1 MEYTHLV
8 IKALRKYNG
17 YQQASFCKF
26 LNIQQGTLSKI
37 ESGLLSINATVWIDI
52 CMKFKI
58 NPEAIIT
65 GRIEM
70 VEDLPLKLRQEVAG
84 NMKVKKRFTR
94 NMGSTVRTVYPLIN
108 FLRHQIGMDKTNE
121 LLKHLGAPP
130 EYFVIQ
136 NLPISILFI
145 NDLINEITR
154 MGLID
159 QNNVTKLLD
168 FSEASQVHQYPLS
181 SILVND
187 HAEQNFKRFTKTIK
201 EMYEVNTTYQF
212 VGEDDNFI
220 EARDNKHMSE
230 VDTTED
236 FEAFRALYN
245 EAHFNMLAP
254 MLHSKAR
261 FKATKVEGGWNLRV
275 A

>member
-1 MEYTHLV
+1 MEYTNLV
-8 IKALRKYNG
+8 IKALRKYHG

-65 GRIEM
+65 GRIEQ
-70 VEDLPLKLRQEVAG
+70 VEDLPLKLRNELVG
-84 NMKVKKRFTR
+84 NMKVKKRYTR

-108 FLRHQIGMDKTNE
+108 FLRNQIGMEITNE
-121 LLKHLGAPP
+121 MLKYLGAPP

-145 NDLINEITR
+145 QDLVAEISKL
-154 MGLID
+154 GLID
-159 QNNVTKLLD
+159 QNNITKLLD
-168 FSEASQVHQYPLS
+168 YNDAPEVHKFPIS
-181 SILVND
+181 NILVND
-187 HAEQNFKRFTKTIK
+187 HAEQNFKRFVKTIK
-201 EMYEVNTTYQF
+201 DSYEINTNYNF
-212 VGEDDNFI
+212 VGEAQNFI

-230 VDTTED
+230 IDISSE
-236 FEAFRALYN
+236 FELFRALYN
-245 EAHFNMLAP
+245 EAHFNLLAP
-254 MLHSKAR
+254 MLHSDAKFRAV
-261 FKATKVEGGWNLRV
+261 KTEGGWNLSV

>member
-1 MEYTHLV
+1 MEYTNLV
-8 IKALRKYNG
+8 IKALRKYHG

-70 VEDLPLKLRQEVAG
+70 VEDLPLKLRYELVG
-84 NMKVKKRFTR
+84 NMKVRKRYTR

-108 FLRHQIGMDKTNE
+108 FLRHQIGMEKTNE
-121 LLKHLGAPP
+121 LLKFLGAPP

-145 NDLINEITR
+145 QDLVAEITKL
-154 MGLID
+154 GLID
-159 QNNVTKLLD
+159 QTNVTRLLD
-168 FSEASQVHQYPLS
+168 YNDAPEVHKFPIS
-181 SILVND
+181 NILVND
-187 HAEQNFKRFTKTIK
+187 HAEQNFKRFVKT
-201 EMYEVNTTYQF
+201 F
-212 VGEDDNFI
+212 
-220 EARDNKHMSE
+220 S
-230 VDTTED
+230 
-236 FEAFRALYN
+236 
-245 EAHFNMLAP
+245 
-254 MLHSKAR
+254 SKNV
-261 FKATKVEGGWNLRV
+261 TQS
-275 A
+275 